1 MGRPRVLRPQLRRDS
16 LGRSSSAFTAMEER
30 FALILNDRKI
40 GTVRLDMA
48 RRGRVRTRLAPLP
61 AFRLIARHHLAL
73 LVPRDRALNEE
84 EPTPGELAAA
94 EGAQAVLESLRLRLV
109 TDPGGAPVS
118 TRELKILPGNPPG
131 LEVWW

>member
-1 MGRPRVLRPQLRRDS
+1 
-16 LGRSSSAFTAMEER
+16 MEDR

-40 GTVRLDMA
+40 GTVRLDPT

-61 AFRLIARHHLAL
+61 PFRLVTRQHLAL
-73 LVPRDRALNEE
+73 LVPRERGLNEE

-109 TDPGGAPVS
+109 TDPGGAPVA